1 MDDTEVPICDI
12 CFVSKLLMSHLLCSA
27 HLCRDCLEL
36 SPNCPECFARNF
48 DSQWAQLGQG
58 GARSVGKRKKFRKEE
73 AVAKNKK
80 LKTIEDSLEE
90 LTQSVVESQKQESKL
105 KLKLG
110 LLEGY
115 CVYEKLAMDK
125 KQQMEKENL
134 LNSHTL
140 ESQKLNYQQKLKIE
154 KLQDEQMDLKKHI
167 MKTKSN
173 IKCLNQELLNFRS
186 CPECPICFDSFQP
199 PKKIVQCVNGHALC
213 LDCSQKPQVKNCPT
227 CREGLTDR
235 ATAYEQLL
243 GQMFGTEEG
252 MEG

>member
-1 MDDTEVPICDI
+1 MDDSEVPICDI
-12 CFVSKLLMSHLLCSA
+12 CFVSKLLMRHLLCSA

-58 GARSVGKRKKFRKEE
+58 CGKDVAGIGGKRKKFRKEE
-73 AVAKNKK
+73 AVKNKK
-80 LKTIEDSLEE
+80 LKTIVDHLEE
-90 LTQSVVESQKQESKL
+90 LTQSVNESQKQESKL
-105 KLKLG
+105 KLELA
-110 LLEGY
+110 LFEGY
-115 CVYEKLAMDK
+115 CVYQKMEMDK
-125 KQQMEKENL
+125 RQQMEMENL
-134 LNSHTL
+134 VNSHTL
-140 ESQKLNYQQKLKIE
+140 ESQKLNHQQKLKIE
-154 KLQDEQMDLKKHI
+154 KLQDNQMDVKKHI
-167 MKTKSN
+167 LKTKSN
-173 IKCLNQELLNFRS
+173 IKCLNQQLLN

-213 LDCSQKPQVKNCPT
+213 LDCSQKPEVKNCPT
-227 CREGLTDR
+227 CREGLTGR